1 MVGGI
6 ARTVE
11 YSGYRFD
18 IGGHRFFT
26 KVQPI
31 DDWWKRM
38 LDDELLVRSRQS
50 RIYYNGKFFD
60 YPLKPFNAII
70 GLGPLEAFRIGL
82 SYLSAQLFPHPV
94 EDNLEQWVSNRF
106 GRHLYEIFFKNYT
119 EKVWG
124 MKCTEIGAD
133 WAAQR
138 IKNLDLNKLVKDM
151 FVGTKNDEITSSHNA
166 LPLPPSWAWHALGE
180 SGPSS
185 GRTQFSCPYLATK

>member
-1 MVGGI
+1 MAAPEDTSPHSSGDEKRCIIIGAGPAGLTAAYELSQAKVVPLVFEQDTVVGGI

-11 YSGYRFD
+11 YAGYRFD

-60 YPLKPFNAII
+60 YPLKPLNAIV
-70 GLGPLEAFRIGL
+70 GLGPVEAVRIGL

-94 EDNLEQWVSNRF
+94 ENNLEQWVSNRF
-106 GRHLYEIFFKNYT
+106 GRHLYEI
-119 EKVWG
+119 
-124 MKCTEIGAD
+124 
-133 WAAQR
+133 
-138 IKNLDLNKLVKDM
+138 
-151 FVGTKNDEITSSHNA
+151 
-166 LPLPPSWAWHALGE
+166 
-180 SGPSS
+180 
-185 GRTQFSCPYLATK
+185 